1 MSLTRHGNIKL
12 SAALADAE
20 AVAANGTENVGQD
33 SNVVLANALVLVD
46 LVAAR
51 HLGLVSTLVDGVLQ
65 LVVREDVA
73 GGWRAWQGH
82 GSGSEE
88 NSGDEKLHFE
98 RFVW

>member
-1 MSLTRHGNIKL
+1 MSLTRHGDIKL

-33 SNVVLANALVLVD
+33 SNVVLANTLVLVD

-51 HLGLVSTLVDGVLQ
+51 HLGFVSTLVDGILH
-65 LVVREDVA
+65 LVVRDVA
-73 GGWRAWQGH
+73 VGGWQGH

>member
-1 MSLTRHGNIKL
+1 MSLTRHGDIKL

-20 AVAANGTENVGQD
+20 AVAANGTEDVGQD
-33 SNVVLANALVLVD
+33 SNVVLANALILVD

-51 HLGLVSTLVDGVLQ
+51 HLGIVATLADGILH
-65 LVVREDVA
+65 LVVRDMAV
-73 GGWRAWQGH
+73 GRWQGH

-88 NSGDEKLHFE
+88 KSGDEELHFE